1 MIAKLLKKKKA
12 KKNLTSSQRKETQYL
27 RVSKSNREAGFY
39 TERIEVEKEQN
50 DIFNMLWADSAN
62 LELFAQWE
70 QPSEM
75 SVREQKRFSNK

>member
-1 MIAKLLKKKKA
+1 M
-12 KKNLTSSQRKETQYL
+12 
-27 RVSKSNREAGFY
+27 SKSNREAGFY

-70 QPSEM
+70 QPSKM